1 MQGTTDGG
9 GEALGPRGDRPWYAD
24 GLRFECTQCGNCC
37 SGPPGAVWFDL
48 DEAEA
53 MARAVGV
60 SLELFLER
68 YTRRIGARRSLKEL
82 SGPRGFDCV
91 FLDRDSKPGTARCS
105 IYKARPRQC
114 RTWPWWPEVVET
126 PESWAETKRRT
137 PCPGMDSG
145 PVHPLV
151 EITIG
156 LTGG

>member
-9 GEALGPRGDRPWYAD
+9 GEAQGPRDERPWYAD

-60 SLELFLER
+60 SLEVFLER
-68 YTRRIGARRSLKEL
+68 YTRRIGARR
-82 SGPRGFDCV
+82 
-91 FLDRDSKPGTARCS
+91 
-105 IYKARPRQC
+105 
-114 RTWPWWPEVVET
+114 WPEVVET

-156 LTGG
+156 LTGA